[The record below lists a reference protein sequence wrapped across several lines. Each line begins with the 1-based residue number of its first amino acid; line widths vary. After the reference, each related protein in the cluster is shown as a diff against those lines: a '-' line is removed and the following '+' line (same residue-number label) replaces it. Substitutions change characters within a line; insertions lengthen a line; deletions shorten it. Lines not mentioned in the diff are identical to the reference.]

1 MPDQDR
7 LNTPGTAFFLAVLWL
22 LPRVKVIQ
30 RPKPHR
36 IHTGCTCCSYSCCS
50 LRRGATELGWKEE
63 VKHGKH
69 VWGLSLIVALLMR
82 FFPPCQISP
91 RSNILTGFK
100 LPQTHCTEQAR
111 FSTEGF
117 LLFDIGP
124 RCKQQSLVRIS
135 VACLL
140 LTIQQFLFALIRL
153 WLQCMWLL
161 NQRLS
166 FNIMRL

>member
-1 MPDQDR
+1 MPDQGR
-7 LNTPGTAFFLAVLWL
+7 LDFPTLLSFLQPSDYCL
-22 LPRVKVIQ
+22 VKVIQ

-36 IHTGCTCCSYSCCS
+36 IHTDSTCCSYSCCG
-50 LRRGATELGWKEE
+50 LRRGASGLWWKKE

-69 VWGLSLIVALLMR
+69 AWGLSLTVALLMQ
-82 FFPPCQISP
+82 FFQPCQISP
-91 RSNILTGFK
+91 SSNVLTGFK
-100 LPQTHCTEQAR
+100 LPQTHSTEQAR
-111 FSTEGF
+111 FSTVGF
-117 LLFDIGP
+117 LLFDISP
-124 RCKQQSLVRIS
+124 RCKQKSLVGIS
-135 VACLL
+135 VACLF